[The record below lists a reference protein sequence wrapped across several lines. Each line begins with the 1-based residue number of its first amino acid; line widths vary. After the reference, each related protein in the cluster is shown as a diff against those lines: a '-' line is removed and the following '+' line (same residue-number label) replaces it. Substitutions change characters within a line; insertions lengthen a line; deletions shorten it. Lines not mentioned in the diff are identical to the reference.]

1 MDDHGLTTDKLTEQ
15 FMIRIPEI
23 TKANLDKLPPA
34 LKKKL
39 NQEILILMARS
50 IHDSRFDPK
59 LYLSSE

>member
-1 MDDHGLTTDKLTEQ
+1 MDEHGLITDKLDHQ
-15 FMIRIPEI
+15 YMIRIPEI
-23 TKANLDKLPPA
+23 MKANLDKLPPA

-59 LYLSSE
+59 LYLCSE

>member
-1 MDDHGLTTDKLTEQ
+1 MDDQGLATDKLTEQ

-23 TKANLDKLPPA
+23 TKTGLDKLTPT

-39 NQEILILMARS
+39 NHEILILMARI
-50 IHDSRFDPK
+50 IHESKFDPR